1 MWMFLVVLG
10 LFGSI
15 STVAVALPVNQPP
28 PAGPVV
34 LDLNGTTIPHG
45 YQFYS
50 VNFLANS
57 ALTNIS
63 FAFRE
68 DPAFLHLDSVSVVP
82 FFGGSN
88 LIVNGDFELG
98 VVGSPAPVGWTYLNN
113 FGATFGGQ
121 VQAGCGNPGNCYR
134 DGSDQAYDA
143 ITQAIATTI
152 AAQYT
157 ITFQL
162 WDDGPLTTFSRLS
175 TNGNTTDTGGNG
187 ANLLVYAGDSIP
199 RPSNGETPLPGALPL
214 LGSVLAGA
222 AFLARRRKRKAQTA

>member
-1 MWMFLVVLG
+1 MRMFLVVLG

-15 STVAVALPVNQPP
+15 STVAVGLPVNQPP

-50 VNFLANS
+50 VSFIASS
-57 ALTNIS
+57 ATTNIS

-68 DPAFLHLDSVSVVP
+68 DPAFLHLDSVDVHP

-98 VVGSPAPVGWTYLNN
+98 VVGSPAPVGWTYLN
-113 FGATFGGQ
+113 FGATSGGQ

-134 DGSDQAYDA
+134 DGSDQAYDV
-143 ITQAIATTI
+143 ITQAIATAI

-157 ITFQL
+157 IAFQL

-187 ANLLVYAGDSIP
+187 ANLLVYAGALPTAADG
-199 RPSNGETPLPGALPL
+199 NTPLPAALPL
-214 LGSVLAGA
+214 FATGLGALG
-222 AFLARRRKRKAQTA
+222 LLTWRRKRKNAAA